1 MLLEL
6 ELVKVSKAIATAKT
20 ADGREV
26 VFGYRKHAHI
36 LSQLIDKQ
44 PGYKFTQDVETSG
57 AEYGSNLYL
66 TYNMDIAKTY
76 FEVEMMNK
84 RRTVIDRQI
93 AALDSKI

>member
-44 PGYKFTQDVETSG
+44 PGYKFTQDVELGNTG
-57 AEYGSNLYL
+57 RLYL
-66 TYNMDIAKTY
+66 SENLEMAKTY